1 MELVPVRFQPPA
13 RTGPA
18 ASRGTSRTPTAA
30 PAHPA
35 AAVVH
40 ATTAHAAKAP
50 AHPATSE
57 DADLIERQAAFDR
70 FMQLR
75 AELDREANA
84 LRELAMEQ
92 IKRDDAFMNA
102 WIKLI

>member
-18 ASRGTSRTPTAA
+18 ASRGATRAPAGAAA
-30 PAHPA
+30 PPA
-35 AAVVH
+35 AAVLH
-40 ATTAHAAKAP
+40 ATTAHATKAP
-50 AHPATSE
+50 AHPATAE

-75 AELDREANA
+75 SELDREANA